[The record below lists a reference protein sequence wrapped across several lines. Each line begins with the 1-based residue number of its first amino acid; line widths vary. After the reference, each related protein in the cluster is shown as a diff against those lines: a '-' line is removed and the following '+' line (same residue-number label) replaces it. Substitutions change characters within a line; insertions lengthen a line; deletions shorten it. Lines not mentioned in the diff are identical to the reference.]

1 MQLFFELRAQGTFD
15 GYSHIVLDIHQI
27 TMIVLMNMDIFVEE
41 FSESDDCKILKM
53 ALVLKRLRKHEHRL
67 RKEIGK
73 IANLRVFQANMIERV
88 SDSIDST

>member
-1 MQLFFELRAQGTFD
+1 
-15 GYSHIVLDIHQI
+15 
-27 TMIVLMNMDIFVEE
+27 MIVLMNMDIFVEE